1 MSHVNFFKTTVGK
14 KVVMAVTGLIGI
26 GFLVVHMAGNL
37 QVFIGQD
44 KLDAYGAV
52 LHGPLDEVTWLV
64 RIVLIAAVILHV
76 WAAWSLTQEANA
88 ARPVDY
94 AKRQPQVSTL
104 ASRTMRWG
112 GVLLLVFIVF
122 HILHFTAKVIDPAG
136 WAHTHDAD
144 GRYDIYGNVV
154 HSFRIW
160 WVTLFY
166 VVAMAFLALHLFH
179 GAWSSVRTLGYAKP
193 GEHPLRRKI
202 ALVVALVIAI
212 GFALVPVAVFA
223 RIIG

>member
-44 KLDAYGAV
+44 KLDAYGAA

-76 WAAWSLTQEANA
+76 WAAWSLTQEAHA

-112 GVLLLVFIVF
+112 GVLLLAFIVF

-166 VVAMAFLALHLFH
+166 VVAMVFLALHLFH

-193 GEHPLRRKI
+193 GQHPLRRQI
-202 ALVVALVIAI
+202 ALVVALVIAL

>member
-14 KVVMAVTGLIGI
+14 KVVMAVTGLIGVLFVI
-26 GFLVVHMAGNL
+26 AHMAGNL
-37 QVFIGQD
+37 QAFIGQD
-44 KLDAYGAV
+44 KLNGYAAA
-52 LHGPLDEVTWLV
+52 LHGPLNEFVWAQRV
-64 RIVLIAAVILHV
+64 VLLAAVILHV

-88 ARPVDY
+88 ARPVGY

-122 HILHFTAKVIDPAG
+122 HILHFTAKVVDPAG
-136 WAHTHDAD
+136 WSHTHDAN
-144 GRYDIYGNVV
+144 GRFDIYGDVV

-166 VVAMAFLALHLFH
+166 VVSMVFLGLHLFH

-193 GEHPLRRKI
+193 GQHPMRRQI
-202 ALVVALVIAI
+202 ALVVALVVAI

-223 RIIG
+223 GLIG